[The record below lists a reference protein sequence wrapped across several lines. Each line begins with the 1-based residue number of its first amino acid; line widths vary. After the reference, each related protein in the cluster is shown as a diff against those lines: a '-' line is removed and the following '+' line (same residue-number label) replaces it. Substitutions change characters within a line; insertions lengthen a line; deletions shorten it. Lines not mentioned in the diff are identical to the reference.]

1 MAEVGPGWL
10 RFVSATRSAPV
21 PSLVKDRGFLA
32 KPRQL
37 LATRW
42 FSFAPP
48 LALAHRSDDLVPLT
62 PNATAL
68 VTAAMLLLPGSLTA
82 QQQRRQSRIRQSVAL
97 QRSLVVVAAAQQQ
110 IRTIVDPEAENEDL
124 PLGWEAVVDPQSGG
138 VYYAHRGTREVTWDR
153 PTEVTPLSPL
163 PPPPPWSSEGGE
175 SEAQETAAKQDAVV
189 QKQDRKNIKTKST
202 ASPVAPPPPWS
213 PEGGE
218 SEAQE
223 TAAKQDAVVQKQDRK
238 NIKTKSTAS
247 PVAPPPPWSPEGGE
261 SEAQETAAKQ
271 DAVVR
276 KQVRKTAP
284 IERREGLML
293 VDAHACLYAAYWATV
308 KLKLQ
313 NERGEGTGAIL
324 AFANLMRAFLRE
336 VPVSH
341 LAVIFDSPGAAKTRQ
356 EILPEYKTNRNHPPD
371 EFKQQVGKAKEMCEA
386 FGWSYREE
394 TGYEADD
401 LIHTFAT
408 SSSEKMRVHII
419 SIDKDLAQLVGPN
432 VVLHRDTKSPK
443 IEMNA
448 EDVVAKW
455 GVSPDQIGDY
465 LAMVGDPSDCIPGVP
480 GVGSAFA
487 KRLLKQHG
495 TLERVIQAAENNE
508 PLPPRVNSKTTVTL
522 LEYREHV
529 RQMREIIA
537 LKTVPGLAE
546 GKFLDELRIPEFDEH
561 RFKSAVEFCKKEN
574 LKNLAARLELERL
587 QLQEASSI

>member
-124 PLGWEAVVDPQSGG
+124 PLSAD
-138 VYYAHRGTREVTWDR
+138 RGNAIVAFAT
-153 PTEVTPLSPL
+153 
-163 PPPPPWSSEGGE
+163 
-175 SEAQETAAKQDAVV
+175 
-189 QKQDRKNIKTKST
+189 ST
-202 ASPVAPPPPWS
+202 AMVL
-213 PEGGE
+213 G
-218 SEAQE
+218 
-223 TAAKQDAVVQKQDRK
+223 
-238 NIKTKSTAS
+238 
-247 PVAPPPPWSPEGGE
+247 GGE

-561 RFKSAVEFCKKEN
+561 RFKSAVEFCKK
-574 LKNLAARLELERL
+574 
-587 QLQEASSI
+587 